1 MALYPRRGSAAQQLA
16 VGAGV
21 MLVISGILA
30 LVGLVQGALAFFAF
44 GIAFLAFRLTHSP

>member
-1 MALYPRRGSAAQQLA
+1 
-16 VGAGV
+16 

-44 GIAFLAFRLTHSP
+44 GAAFLAFRLTHSQ